1 MLFGKVYIEIIFIL
15 GRDPLT
21 SNLGL
26 ENVGVEMDEKTGFI
40 ICNDHE
46 QTSVPNVYAIG
57 DVTLVSIFIDISNP
71 NFTDDSLS

>member
-1 MLFGKVYIEIIFIL
+1 M
-15 GRDPLT
+15 T

-26 ENVGVEMDEKTGFI
+26 ENVGVEIDEKTGFI

-57 DVTLVSIFIDISNP
+57 DVILVRIFKDISFIP
-71 NFTDDSLS
+71 SLEDGLY